1 MCNKVTKFGKVTKVD
16 MKMAAAQRSE
26 RFFAS
31 PRICDDGV
39 IFCMFDVLPYFGE
52 SLQSVC
58 VLCSFSSSNL
68 SNLRDH
74 IL

>member
-1 MCNKVTKFGKVTKVD
+1 MCNKVTKFGQVTKVD
-16 MKMAAAQRSE
+16 MKMAAALRSE

-31 PRICDDGV
+31 PRICDGI
-39 IFCMFDVLPYFGE
+39 IFCMFDVLHYFGE

>member
-26 RFFAS
+26 QFFAS
-31 PRICDDGV
+31 PSLCDDGV
-39 IFCMFDVLPYFGE
+39 IFCMFDVLHYFVE

-58 VLCSFSSSNL
+58 VLGSFSSSNL
-68 SNLRDH
+68 SNFRDH